1 MYFYYIL
8 LSLQNLI
15 KKCIFNGN
23 AQILYHNIFDKVNM
37 SVLIFFNMNST
48 EFDQKVLTAMHK
60 LYILYHNI
68 FDKVNMSVLIF
79 FNMNSTNFMLSDCVG
94 IDKMK

>member
-1 MYFYYIL
+1 
-8 LSLQNLI
+8 
-15 KKCIFNGN
+15 
-23 AQILYHNIFDKVNM
+23 M